1 MTPTPRSSGKPRN
14 ECEPGHVAS
23 EADLLAALEAFALHA
38 RGVTR
43 PLDSAGVWL
52 GDVAQARVLL
62 RMLAEDPAVAAGL
75 EMDGPML
82 TMPWWGITYDP
93 SMWLAGFLRVT
104 RDPEIDVAQ
113 EARRFLRGVRVA
125 DGAISARARTS
136 IFGVAVEAAVG
147 LPFGLLRPAER
158 REVPDSMSEWP
169 PAAVF
174 ESDVE
179 VPAVI
184 AGTSYPW
191 SPERQ
196 EELIADLRD
205 RIDESLGRMIVT
217 LALTVGG
224 PIQEYVTTLTPRY
237 VDSTVGRDPQPLGPF
252 WALRDP
258 EDHHD
263 VDVDRLRRGATAVTR
278 VSDCRRL
285 AVAARR
291 YFQAGAERTKPADQI
306 VDYAVAIEA
315 ITGQWRGRA
324 QADELAALL
333 GDGIREPFKDLK
345 DARNSILH
353 HGVIP
358 ANITRIVGTSRMLVD
373 HAITSAVR
381 ERQT

>member
-1 MTPTPRSSGKPRN
+1 
-14 ECEPGHVAS
+14 
-23 EADLLAALEAFALHA
+23 
-38 RGVTR
+38 
-43 PLDSAGVWL
+43 
-52 GDVAQARVLL
+52 
-62 RMLAEDPAVAAGL
+62 MLAEDPAVAAAL
-75 EMDGPML
+75 AIDGPML

-125 DGAISARARTS
+125 DGAISARGRTS
-136 IFGVAVEAAVG
+136 IFGVAMEEAVV

-158 REVPDSMSEWP
+158 REVPDAMSEWP

-179 VPAVI
+179 VPAVV
-184 AGTSYPW
+184 AGTNYPW

-224 PIQEYVTTLTPRY
+224 PVQEYVTTLTPRY
-237 VDSTVGRDPQPLGPF
+237 VESTVGRDPQPLGPV
-252 WALRDP
+252 WALRVP
-258 EDHHD
+258 EDQHD
-263 VDVDRLRRGATAVTR
+263 VDVDRLRRAATAVSR

-315 ITGQWRGRA
+315 ITGQSHGRA
-324 QADELAALL
+324 QADALAALL
-333 GDGIREPFKDLK
+333 GDGIRERFKDLK

-358 ANITRIVGTSRMLVD
+358 ANVTRIVGTSRMLVD
-373 HAITSAVR
+373 HAITSAIR